1 MDEKRRNSESKRSVF
16 MTRYGGLGIVVLT
29 GLLIGCQPKPPA
41 AAPPA
46 PAQSYDEIRTELMS
60 ANPGAVVG
68 EVNGTYVEHHLVSID
83 NVDPGQLQLG
93 DPVSFLDDRLNTLTI
108 GSVTKI
114 LQDGN
119 IIVRIEPAAAG
130 AREPEIGDV
139 AVHIAPGSTLVT
151 TPPPATMT
159 QNNPTTMPAAEPET
173 APAATEPG
181 NMSPA
186 LPAPTPAPATEAAPA
201 PAPTTAPATQPGN
214 MSPAVPAP
222 AASPAAPPMTQ
233 PELNK

>member
-1 MDEKRRNSESKRSVF
+1 
-16 MTRYGGLGIVVLT
+16 MTRYGGLGIVVLS
-29 GLLIGCQPKPPA
+29 GLLIGCQAKPPA
-41 AAPPA
+41 AAPPS
-46 PAQSYDEIRTELMS
+46 PAMSYDEIRTELMS

-68 EVNGTYVEHHLVSID
+68 EVNGTFVEHHLVSID
-83 NVDPGQLQLG
+83 SVDPGQLQLG
-93 DPVSFLDDRLNTLTI
+93 DPVSFLDDRLNTLAI

-119 IIVRIEPAAAG
+119 IIVRIEPPAAG
-130 AREPEIGDV
+130 ARNPEIGDV
-139 AVHIAPGSTLVT
+139 AVHIPPGATLVT
-151 TPPPATMT
+151 TPPPPAT
-159 QNNPTTMPAAEPET
+159 QNNPTTMPASQPDMSAPTT

-186 LPAPTPAPATEAAPA
+186 LPAPTPAPAPATEAAPA
-201 PAPTTAPATQPGN
+201 PAPAPETAPATQPGN

-222 AASPAAPPMTQ
+222 APAAPPMTQ